1 MRGVLRRTPSAIS
14 ERLPDPAPKK
24 KSVVREYAEALIV
37 AILLA
42 LFIRTFVVQAFVI
55 PSGSMLPTLQIGDYV
70 LVNKFI
76 YRFRPIHRDDIIVF
90 KYPKNEAEDYIKRV
104 IGLPGDTLEI
114 RGTQVFINGRLLNEP
129 YAVYGSTPF
138 GAVTRNAFGPIQIP
152 PGKLFMMGD
161 NRDNSL
167 DSRFWGLLDEK
178 KVEGKALLVYFSDR
192 SEDVPNASWV
202 VRMVY
207 VLVHPSL
214 IRWNR
219 IGMLVQ

>member
-1 MRGVLRRTPSAIS
+1 MRGVLRRTSSAIS
-14 ERLPDPAPKK
+14 EGSPDPAPKK

-76 YRFRPIHRDDIIVF
+76 YRFRPIRRDDIIVF

-104 IGLPGDTLEI
+104 IGLPGETLEI
-114 RGTQVFINGRLLNEP
+114 RGTQVFINGSLLNEP
-129 YAVYGSTPF
+129 YAVHGSTPF
-138 GAVTRNAFGPIQIP
+138 GAVTRNSFGPIHIP

-192 SEDVPNASWV
+192 SEEVPNASWV